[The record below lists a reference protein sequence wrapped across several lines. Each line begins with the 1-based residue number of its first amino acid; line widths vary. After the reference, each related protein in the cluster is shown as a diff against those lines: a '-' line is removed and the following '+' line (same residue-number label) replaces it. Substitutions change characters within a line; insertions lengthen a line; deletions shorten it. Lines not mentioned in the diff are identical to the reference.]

1 MPDEREAAGAAEDET
16 GGGAGPDARRGK
28 GGWRAA
34 RWARRAVQILTFA
47 VFVYLLFAGL
57 QRLEPQPYASIFF
70 RFDPLAALATMLSAR
85 AWLAPFALAFIT
97 LGLTL
102 VVGRFWC
109 GWICPMGTLLGWT
122 RFRSARRLGGRVP
135 PAFRRVKYVLLGAIV
150 VLAALAN
157 LTLLVLDPLSLL
169 TRTVTTSVLPGFV
182 YLVDALERAGMGWGP
197 TVGVVTW
204 VEDHF
209 RGSVLPTVQ
218 PRYEQ
223 GVGLFLLLLAVI
235 LLGVFADRFWCR
247 YLCPLG
253 ALLGLVAKVQLL
265 RPVMSDGCGA
275 CGACATACR
284 MDAIEVGGRGDA
296 SGTAPAR
303 VVSSECTMCLDCLVA
318 CPRTDGMTLGAA
330 RPGPWAEYDPGRRE
344 AVLAVGAGVA
354 TAVLLGAGVARAVK
368 RPGLIRPPGAQD
380 EGRFLSRCLRCGE
393 CMKVCPTSGLQ
404 PTLAEAGLE
413 GLWTPVLKSRLG
425 YCDYACHACG
435 QVCPSGAIPPLPL
448 PEKRAQ
454 VIGVAVIDKDR
465 CLPWASDTP
474 CIVCEE
480 MCPVPEKAIE
490 LSGQRLIT
498 RADGSQDYLSR
509 PKVIASRCIGCG
521 ICEYKCPLEGP
532 SAIIVVPTDP
542 DIAAGG
548 APATG

>member
-1 MPDEREAAGAAEDET
+1 VPDEREAAGAAEDET

-28 GGWRAA
+28 SGWRAA

-47 VFVYLLFAGL
+47 IFVYLLFAGL

-122 RFRSARRLGGRVP
+122 RFRSAERLGGRVP
-135 PAFRRVKYVLLGAIV
+135 PALRRVKYVLLGAVI
-150 VLAALAN
+150 VLAAFAN

-169 TRTVTTSVLPGFV
+169 TRTVTTSVIPGFV
-182 YLVDALERAGMGWGP
+182 FLVDALERVGMGWGP

-204 VEDHF
+204 VEEHF

-223 GVGLFLLLLAVI
+223 AVGLFLVLLAVI
-235 LLGVFADRFWCR
+235 LLNVFADRFWCR

-265 RPVMSDGCGA
+265 RPVMGGSCGG

-284 MDAIEVGGRGDA
+284 MDAIEVGGRSDA
-296 SGTAPAR
+296 SGAAPAR

-318 CPRTDGMTLGAA
+318 CPREEGMTLGAA
-330 RPGPWAEYDPGRRE
+330 RPGPWADYDPGRRE

-354 TAVLLGAGVARAVK
+354 TAMLLGAGVARAVK

-448 PEKRAQ
+448 PKKRAQ

-521 ICEYKCPLEGP
+521 ICEYKCPLEGA